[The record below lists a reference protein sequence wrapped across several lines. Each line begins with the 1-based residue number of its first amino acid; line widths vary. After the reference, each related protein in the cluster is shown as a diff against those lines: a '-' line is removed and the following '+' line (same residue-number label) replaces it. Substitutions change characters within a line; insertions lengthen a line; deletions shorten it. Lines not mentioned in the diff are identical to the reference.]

1 MIAKRPPA
9 EYNKDTAGV
18 PVSEGVFNGLAVCNC
33 EGTERLRSGQ
43 QKGNGKGVF
52 TMNQSSTGDER
63 RETLKSIDLL
73 AKGYEI
79 VKDLTVPVVTSNKD
93 LGIENSEPKNAQKLS
108 IDAVPGILIWHRLQT
123 I

>member
-9 EYNKDTAGV
+9 EYNEDTAGV

-43 QKGNGKGVF
+43 Q
-52 TMNQSSTGDER
+52 
-63 RETLKSIDLL
+63 
-73 AKGYEI
+73 KGYEI

-108 IDAVPGILIWHRLQT
+108 IDAVPGINMA
-123 I
+123 